1 MFIPLFLALGGIAQP
16 REGRSEMRDRVLDLL
31 FRSDASSSPF
41 LTKMTLRFGDPETQ
55 LVVLTYPVYPVHPG
69 GRAEI
74 ITYSIAG
81 TGNGRLSEFI
91 GKMVAQNPNVTDQD
105 IAGKLNVDVKHSPIK
120 YEALDR
126 FLKELNAIRISP
138 KLASRVAVDEY
149 SEYEFWYDG
158 GQESVHYRLVG
169 PFKGTS
175 QDRLVE
181 WMIRFRSSV
190 PGLLQSGSANGP

>member
-1 MFIPLFLALGGIAQP
+1 
-16 REGRSEMRDRVLDLL
+16 
-31 FRSDASSSPF
+31 
-41 LTKMTLRFGDPETQ
+41 
-55 LVVLTYPVYPVHPG
+55 
-69 GRAEI
+69 
-74 ITYSIAG
+74 
-81 TGNGRLSEFI
+81 
-91 GKMVAQNPNVTDQD
+91 
-105 IAGKLNVDVKHSPIK
+105 LNVDVKHSPIK

-190 PGLLQSGSANGP
+190 PGLLQTGSANGP